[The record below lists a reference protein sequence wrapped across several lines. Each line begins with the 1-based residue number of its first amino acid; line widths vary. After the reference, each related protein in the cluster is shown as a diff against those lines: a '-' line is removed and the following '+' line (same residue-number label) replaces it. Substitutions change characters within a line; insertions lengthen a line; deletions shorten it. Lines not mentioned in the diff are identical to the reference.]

1 MNNPMLVG
9 HLTTGRTG
17 PIQGHR
23 PSDRNRQTNSDGVS
37 FQELLSQQQLKFSHH
52 AEQRLQQRGI
62 QLQPDQ
68 LERIAS
74 AVDQAAALEYVRLVA
89 KDGGTSGHW
98 TRETPGTLHAAD
110 PEHERGCPARAPLRD
125 LRSGAF
131 PVPLCGY
138 RPASNRQ

>member
-37 FQELLSQQQLKFSHH
+37 FQELLSQQRLKFSHH

-74 AVDQAAALEYVRLVA
+74 AVDQAAAKGA
-89 KDGGTSGHW
+89 KDSLVLFQDIAMIVSVPNRTVVTAMDGYSMK
-98 TRETPGTLHAAD
+98 
-110 PEHERGCPARAPLRD
+110 EHIFTQIDSAVVV
-125 LRSGAF
+125 S
-131 PVPLCGY
+131 
-138 RPASNRQ
+138 

>member
-23 PSDRNRQTNSDGVS
+23 PSDRNRQTISDGVS
-37 FQELLSQQQLKFSHH
+37 FRELLSQQQLKFSHH

-74 AVDQAAALEYVRLVA
+74 AVDQAAAKGA
-89 KDGGTSGHW
+89 KDSLVLFQDIAMIVSVPNRTVVTAMDGHSMK
-98 TRETPGTLHAAD
+98 
-110 PEHERGCPARAPLRD
+110 EHIFTQIDSAVVV
-125 LRSGAF
+125 S
-131 PVPLCGY
+131 
-138 RPASNRQ
+138 

>member
-74 AVDQAAALEYVRLVA
+74 AVDQAAAKGA
-89 KDGGTSGHW
+89 KDSLVLFQDIAMIVSVPNRTVVTAMDGYSMK
-98 TRETPGTLHAAD
+98 
-110 PEHERGCPARAPLRD
+110 EHIFTQIDSAVVV
-125 LRSGAF
+125 S
-131 PVPLCGY
+131 
-138 RPASNRQ
+138 